1 MQPFLSIVI
10 PAYNESSRLPQTLP
24 VLRKFL
30 EKQDF
35 TWEVILS
42 DDGST
47 DGTLQIASEY
57 FGNEGLIKI
66 SSTKNRGKGYAV
78 RQGVLAANG
87 EICLLSDADFSTPIQ
102 DFFKL
107 YPLIQDGS
115 DIAIG
120 SRSLSDSNIT
130 VRQAWYRESMGRIFN
145 KLVKIIVIN
154 GFVDTQC
161 GFKCFRREKV
171 TKIFKKMKINR
182 FSFDVELLY
191 LAQKSKLK
199 ISEIP
204 IEWHNVLESRVRIIK
219 DSIGMLKDLFQI
231 KINDFLGKYN

>member
-10 PAYNESSRLPQTLP
+10 PAYNESARLPQTLP
-24 VLRKFL
+24 VLKKFL

-42 DDGST
+42 DDGS
-47 DGTLQIASEY
+47 DDRTLQIASEY
-57 FGNEGLIKI
+57 FGDEGLIKI
-66 SSTKNRGKGYAV
+66 SSPKNRGKGSAV
-78 RQGVLAANG
+78 RQGVLAASG

-107 YPLIQDGS
+107 YPLIQGGS
-115 DIAIG
+115 DIVIG

-191 LAQKSKLK
+191 LAHKSNLK

-204 IEWHNVLESRVRIIK
+204 IEWHNVLESRVRIIQ
-219 DSIGMLKDLFQI
+219 DSLGMLKDLFQI
-231 KINDFLGKYN
+231 KINDLLGKYN